1 MRLDKIDPPFADL
14 YDTAYVYVNNEGRR
28 LIKFIKDKK
37 HIKGMA
43 YARYL
48 LSVKLGRFLTDDE
61 QVDHID
67 NDKTND
73 SIDNLQILTP
83 KANTDKYQATL
94 PHNVHGTNS
103 MYRKGCRCAVCK
115 AWRHDYT
122 KKYYERNPDKRAALN
137 EAKRRRRKLKSI

>member
-28 LIKFIKDKK
+28 LIKFLKDKK

-61 QVDHID
+61 QADHID

-73 SIDNLQILTP
+73 ALDNLQLLTR
-83 KANTDKYQATL
+83 AQNTAKYLATV
-94 PHNVHGTNS
+94 PHLVHGTAA
-103 MYRKGCRCAVCK
+103 MYKKGCRCSICK
-115 AWRHDYT
+115 EWKSAYIKD
-122 KKYYERNPDKRAALN
+122 YYERHPDKRAALN